1 MSQFYH
7 FLLFFEFIP
16 LGLFAACIFI
26 DYDKAW
32 NFYTRIFIA
41 ASMIILNIIQ
51 FIIEVMLEY
60 NYSYWSSV
68 MMVFLWGTNLLFYC
82 LRLKKRNFKQKEF
95 SAIFTNNRKKRGN
108 LAFTAGF
115 LFCRLCLPRKL
126 FRAFLFRKCES

>member
-32 NFYTRIFIA
+32 NFYARIFIA
-41 ASMIILNIIQ
+41 VSMIILNIIQ

-95 SAIFTNNRKKRGN
+95 STNLQKREETQLLQLVSSFVVCVYLENYFEPFFFGSVS
-108 LAFTAGF
+108 LKG
-115 LFCRLCLPRKL
+115 
-126 FRAFLFRKCES
+126 